1 MKRLPGVTL
10 SPFALGETGMVQD
23 PVTMLIAIDSSR
35 GLSPSRT
42 IGGVPKKRGC
52 QAPFESATPLRQLRQ
67 LAERVKFPEKNAGF
81 WSWKPSFGGGGPRSD
96 VCVCVWCV

>member
-35 GLSPSRT
+35 GLSPSQT

-52 QAPFESATPLRQLRQ
+52 QAPFESATPPPPTKTVGGEGQISR
-67 LAERVKFPEKNAGF
+67 EKCRFLVLEAVI
-81 WSWKPSFGGGGPRSD
+81 WRRGPPVGR
-96 VCVCVWCV
+96 VCV